1 MESSTNL
8 FGLEQID
15 DKKILDTLLIF
26 EEINRE
32 IEKYRLEKSEDSDS
46 ADRVFDFLE
55 GLSNRIQDKFY
66 ELIGE
71 DTNKKRFIKA
81 LARIFTLLLNTKVD
95 TADKIKKILKIA
107 IKTTFKLW
115 QEQN

>member
-1 MESSTNL
+1 M
-8 FGLEQID
+8 
-15 DKKILDTLLIF
+15 LIF

-81 LARIFTLLLNTKVD
+81 LTRIFTLLLNTKVD
-95 TADKIKKILKIA
+95 AADKIKKILKIA
-107 IKTTFKLW
+107 VETTLKIY
-115 QEQN
+115 QEQNQLSVAKDDCLIG